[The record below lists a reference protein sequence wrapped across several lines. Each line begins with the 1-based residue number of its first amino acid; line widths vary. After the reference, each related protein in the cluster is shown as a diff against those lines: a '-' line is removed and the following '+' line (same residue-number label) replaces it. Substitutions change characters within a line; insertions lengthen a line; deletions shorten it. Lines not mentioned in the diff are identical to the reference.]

1 MSADLEALN
10 SFESTDPNQGSG
22 KWIGIDVNTGLET
35 IVGATWNGYTL
46 TAADAADAVS
56 VNLNAG
62 HVIFW
67 AKAEDLKTNPRTIT
81 IGKEGYESATFT
93 VSFTDTHVGD

>member
-1 MSADLEALN
+1 MN
-10 SFESTDPNQGSG
+10 SFESTDPNQGEG
-22 KWIGIDVNTGLET
+22 KWIGIDINTGLDT

-46 TAADAADAVS
+46 TAQDAADAVS

-62 HVIFW
+62 HIIFW
-67 AKAEDLKTNPRTIT
+67 AKAEDLKSSPRTIT

-93 VSFTDTHVGD
+93 VSFTDTHTGG